1 MKKDGSFSTRSSFR
15 GRTEHGQRGFVLVS
29 VLLLAL
35 LYFGLMELML
45 ADAAS
50 KLREAHRFRSRIV
63 ANILAENAVELA
75 AARML
80 DHGSSEAEG
89 KTPEGTMSGIYQRL
103 ENDHYVLQGEGRTS
117 GIISTTRRVEIHG
130 RIIEKSIRIDAS
142 RH

>member
-1 MKKDGSFSTRSSFR
+1 MKKDGSCSTRSSFR
-15 GRTEHGQRGFVLVS
+15 GRTDRGQRGFVLVS

-50 KLREAHRFRSRIV
+50 KLREAQRFRSRIV

-80 DHGSSEAEG
+80 DHTSSEAEG
-89 KTPEGTMSGIYQRL
+89 KTPEGTMTGSYNRL
-103 ENDHYVLQGEGRTS
+103 ENDHYVLQGEGRAG
-117 GIISTTRRVEIHG
+117 GIPSTTRRVEIRG
-130 RIIEKSIRIDAS
+130 RIIGQSIRIDTS

>member
-15 GRTEHGQRGFVLVS
+15 GRTERGQRGFVLVS

-89 KTPEGTMSGIYQRL
+89 KTPEGTMAGTYQRL

-117 GIISTTRRVEIHG
+117 GITPTTRRVEIRG
-130 RIIEKSIRIDAS
+130 RIIGQSIRIDAS